1 MKVNIAKYVVACGA
15 CQQMKIEHKK
25 PTSLLLPLEIPK
37 WKWELISMDSVV
49 VLPSKLLWI
58 YYEICL
64 FQSRENN

>member
-49 VLPSKLLWI
+49 VLPSTLHG
-58 YYEICL
+58 
-64 FQSRENN
+64 